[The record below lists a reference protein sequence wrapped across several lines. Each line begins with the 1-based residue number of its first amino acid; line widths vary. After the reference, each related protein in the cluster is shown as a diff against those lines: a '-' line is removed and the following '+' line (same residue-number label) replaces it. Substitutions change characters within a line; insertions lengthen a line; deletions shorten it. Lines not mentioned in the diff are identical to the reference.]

1 MYIKLSCVFYNLQIT
16 EFNAKMREKFP
27 KKPSVGRTEFK
38 TLKELADYLESEDRK
53 VEQQRRRRA
62 HGTHETPAQSGT
74 RTD

>member
-1 MYIKLSCVFYNLQIT
+1 
-16 EFNAKMREKFP
+16 MREKFP

-53 VEQQRRRRA
+53 VEQQRRRHA